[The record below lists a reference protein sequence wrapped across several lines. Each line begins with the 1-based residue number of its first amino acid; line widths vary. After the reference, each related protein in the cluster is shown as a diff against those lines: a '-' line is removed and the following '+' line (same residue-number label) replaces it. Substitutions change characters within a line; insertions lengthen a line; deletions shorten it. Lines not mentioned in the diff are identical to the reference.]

1 MVAQQKTGNSLQ
13 ERIEQLQRSS
23 TSEDATA
30 TGEDGADELVD
41 ALDTLLLERALE
53 EHRVALG
60 RLNELRRALGKG

>member
-13 ERIEQLQRSS
+13 ERIEQIQGSS

-30 TGEDGADELVD
+30 TGADGADELVD

-60 RLNELRRALGKG
+60 RLNELRLALGKD